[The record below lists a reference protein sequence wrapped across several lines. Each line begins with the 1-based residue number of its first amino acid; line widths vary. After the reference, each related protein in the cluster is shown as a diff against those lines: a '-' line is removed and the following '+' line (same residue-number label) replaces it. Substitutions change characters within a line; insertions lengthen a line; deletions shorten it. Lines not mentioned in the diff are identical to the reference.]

1 MNAATTQKTT
11 SSHRAPYPRLGES
24 RAIVS
29 RLIFSSDSTL
39 DRLAHRPALLEPND
53 TLHAT
58 FASCVPCLT
67 CGASSR
73 SSPNIYNGSDSDDEY
88 TNNAVR
94 SVRRARADELEG
106 LLADAIGGRKGGG
119 TTTPQPTPTPSR
131 STRTSAPVGGAPAR
145 TPRHIS
151 LWGFNLFGN
160 RRGRSMALEGGDDVL
175 HSTATPGPSADDA
188 PPKRSAKSG
197 VGAAVG
203 LRPGVSADDL
213 FARAV
218 LESASRTSA
227 PRTLPGVRVR
237 APPHRISKEELET
250 EQDRR
255 ARRKA
260 RKKMR
265 HLAAALAEPNTPEF
279 EGFPCS
285 RSGKLPP
292 QPTFR
297 APPSGYD
304 GIPSLFM

>member
-1 MNAATTQKTT
+1 MCLV
-11 SSHRAPYPRLGES
+11 SSSPPTRRWTDS
-24 RAIVS
+24 RM
-29 RLIFSSDSTL
+29 
-39 DRLAHRPALLEPND
+39 DRPSWND

-73 SSPNIYNGSDSDDEY
+73 SSLNIYNGSDSDNKY
-88 TNNAVR
+88 INNALRVLAP
-94 SVRRARADELEG
+94 SEEG
-106 LLADAIGGRKGGG
+106 WRDDYAAADANAISLHSHLGPGEG
-119 TTTPQPTPTPSR
+119 TPPH
-131 STRTSAPVGGAPAR
+131 

-160 RRGRSMALEGGDDVL
+160 RRGRSVALVGGDDVL

-188 PPKRSAKSG
+188 PPKRSAKKRCGSCSG
-197 VGAAVG
+197 TAPGCEHG
-203 LRPGVSADDL
+203 RPPRARG
-213 FARAV
+213 ARA
-218 LESASRTSA
+218 
-227 PRTLPGVRVR
+227 R
-237 APPHRISKEELET
+237 APPYRISKGQLET

-285 RSGKLPP
+285 GSGKLPP

-297 APPSGYD
+297 ASPSGYN
-304 GIPSLFM
+304 GIPSPFM